1 LDAHLYKNSRIN
13 IRPIGRF
20 ITSIPGLFA
29 AASFSAFHFLTLFAE
44 RRHGTAR
51 NARWHIFKPKYQFG
65 IGIFDGHLLYFT
77 AIGYILWNLWL
88 FRIFFPVLVCS
99 TKRNLATLGTAPI
112 ARISSEVFP
121 FKTIRSQSFALI
133 FFFDNYFTQIH
144 TITMQ
149 RTALQCTYGILKSL
163 HPGKIRTHD
172 LLFCSVAGDDA
183 HYTTPHRQGK
193 VAVLL

>member
-1 LDAHLYKNSRIN
+1 MARQGMPDGI
-13 IRPIGRF
+13 
-20 ITSIPGLFA
+20 
-29 AASFSAFHFLTLFAE
+29 FSNPNTNLGKF
-44 RRHGTAR
+44 R
-51 NARWHIFKPKYQFG
+51 

-172 LLFCSVAGDDA
+172 LLFRCRRRCPL
-183 HYTTPHRQGK
+183 HHTTPPRQSCCSTVITETVPHIITRTPNPIPK
-193 VAVLL
+193 SVYVCMYLDLHSLLTTTKTLSP